1 MKSKLESLA
10 GQFPVV
16 AIMGPRQSG
25 KTTLARAT
33 FKDFHYISLEEFKD
47 REFATSDPKSFL
59 EAYSH
64 HKGLILDEI
73 QEAPSLLSYM
83 QGYVDK
89 NNKPGMFIITGS
101 QNFLLNEKITQTLAG
116 RVAILTLLPLSVTE
130 LLSYKQDTKKEM
142 PQNGIFLD
150 ELLFTGCYPRL
161 YSDLNVSPLDFYP
174 AHIRTYVEKDV
185 RQIRNV
191 EDLVTFQRFIGLCA
205 GRIGQILNI
214 SSLANDC
221 GISVPTAKA
230 WISILAASY
239 IIFLLQ
245 PHYKNFNK
253 RLIKSPKLYF
263 YDSGLACSILK
274 IESKDQLI
282 NYYGRGNLFESFII
296 SEMQKQRY
304 NIGREP
310 NLYFWRD
317 KTGHEVDCIIE
328 KATELIPVEI
338 KSGKT
343 ISSDFFDGL
352 DYWCELSGS
361 KPEKSFL
368 IYGGD
373 ENQKRSKGTV
383 LGWRSVDKIFAD

>member
-1 MKSKLESLA
+1 
-10 GQFPVV
+10 
-16 AIMGPRQSG
+16 
-25 KTTLARAT
+25 
-33 FKDFHYISLEEFKD
+33 
-47 REFATSDPKSFL
+47 
-59 EAYSH
+59 
-64 HKGLILDEI
+64 
-73 QEAPSLLSYM
+73 M

-130 LLSYKQDTKKEM
+130 LLSYEENKQKKVS
-142 PQNGIFLD
+142 LD
-150 ELLFTGCYPRL
+150 DLLFTGCYPRL
-161 YSDLNVSPLDFYP
+161 YSDLNVSPVDLYP
-174 AHIRTYVEKDV
+174 AYIKTYVEKDV

-214 SSLANDC
+214 ASLASDC

-282 NYYGRGNLFESFII
+282 NYYGRGCLFESFII
-296 SEMQKQRY
+296 SELQKQRY

-328 KATELIPVEI
+328 KAMELIPVDI

-343 ISSDFFDGL
+343 ISSDFFDGI
-352 DYWCELSGS
+352 DYWCELSGN
-361 KPEKSFL
+361 KPEASFL

-373 ENQKRSKGTV
+373 EDQKRSKGNV
-383 LGWRSVDKIFAD
+383 LGWRSVDKIFAN

>member
-1 MKSKLESLA
+1 MESKLKSLA
-10 GQFPVV
+10 TQFPVV

-33 FKDFHYISLEEFKD
+33 FSDFHYISLEEFKD

-59 EAYSH
+59 ETYSH

-89 NNKPGMFIITGS
+89 NNKPGLFIITGS

-116 RVAILTLLPLSVTE
+116 RVAILTLLPLSITE
-130 LLSYKQDTKKEM
+130 LLSYKET
-142 PQNGIFLD
+142 ITLD
-150 ELLFTGCYPRL
+150 ELLFTGGYPRL
-161 YSDLNVSPLDFYP
+161 YSDLNVSPLDLYP
-174 AHIRTYVEKDV
+174 SYVKTYVEKDV

-191 EDLVTFQRFIGLCA
+191 EDLVTFQRFMGLCA

-214 SSLANDC
+214 ASLASDC
-221 GISVPTAKA
+221 GISVPTAKS

-245 PHYKNFNK
+245 PHNKNFNK

-296 SEMQKQRY
+296 SELQKQRY

-328 KATELIPVEI
+328 KAMTLIPVEI

-343 ISSDFFDGL
+343 ISRDFFDGL
-352 DYWCELSGS
+352 DYWCELSGNN
-361 KPEKSFL
+361 PELSFL

-373 ENQKRSKGTV
+373 EDQTRSNAKV